1 MQSISDGMNQR
12 SSFTLL
18 QDLGNYE
25 RFMNVKLSND
35 SNLTTGK
42 VYQSVI
48 EKERRGESPVAHTYF
63 GDVWLDSWFDDSQ
76 VNTSARRSRWC
87 PTSPMP
93 SRSVPSSIA

>member
-1 MQSISDGMNQR
+1 MRSINNDGVNTHF
-12 SSFTLL
+12 FTLL

-48 EKERRGESPVAHTYF
+48 EKERRGESPVHIYVLATCGLTHEAMI
-63 GDVWLDSWFDDSQ
+63 G
-76 VNTSARRSRWC
+76 R
-87 PTSPMP
+87 
-93 SRSVPSSIA
+93 

>member
-1 MQSISDGMNQR
+1 MQSIDSEMNQR
-12 SSFTLL
+12 SSFTIL

-48 EKERRGESPVAHTYF
+48 EKERRGESPVAHTYS
-63 GDVWLDSWFDDSQ
+63 GDVWLD
-76 VNTSARRSRWC
+76 A
-87 PTSPMP
+87 
-93 SRSVPSSIA
+93 

>member
-1 MQSISDGMNQR
+1 MGR
-12 SSFTLL
+12 LLRLLLLVCL

-48 EKERRGESPVAHTYF
+48 EKERRGEHGTVRYLANVRSVA
-63 GDVWLDSWFDDSQ
+63 GADSCCAVGGQASIW
-76 VNTSARRSRWC
+76 VRRSRLC
-87 PTSPMP
+87 RISPTR
-93 SRSVPSSIA
+93 SR